1 MEMPQIQIQNP
12 FYFLMKLIGK
22 LLCKKNQLLLQA
34 KGFLHLLF
42 SFTCSYHSL
51 IKLLQKQFLLFKGI
65 TLQIA
70 FFSKIKQKRKF
81 YYYCYLRSGHNGA
94 PPQRTIVLICWQ
106 NVSKNHEK
114 LERYIHTKV
123 IHALS
128 SPQFLSYHKRSSDPL
143 TRLTRYNIQDKEV
156 RDLLTRSITM
166 TDLKISQAEA
176 H

>member
-1 MEMPQIQIQNP
+1 M
-12 FYFLMKLIGK
+12 
-22 LLCKKNQLLLQA
+22 
-34 KGFLHLLF
+34 LF
-42 SFTCSYHSL
+42 SFTCSYHFL

-114 LERYIHTKV
+114 LEFEDIHTKV
-123 IHALS
+123 IHPLS
-128 SPQFLSYHKRSSDPL
+128 SPQFPSYHERSSDPF
-143 TRLTRYNIQDKEV
+143 TRLTRYNSQDEEM

-166 TDLKISQAEA
+166 TDLKISRAEA
-176 H
+176 R

>member
-22 LLCKKNQLLLQA
+22 LLCKKTQLLSQA
-34 KGFLHLLF
+34 KICFHSLF
-42 SFTCSYHSL
+42 SFTCYYHSL
-51 IKLLQKQFLLFKGI
+51 IKLLKKQFLIFKGI

-70 FFSKIKQKRKF
+70 FFFKIKQKRKF

-106 NVSKNHEK
+106 NVSKNHEN

-123 IHALS
+123 IHPLS
-128 SPQFLSYHKRSSDPL
+128 SPKFLSYRERSSDPL
-143 TRLTRYNIQDKEV
+143 TILTRYNSQDKEM
-156 RDLLTRSITM
+156 RDLLTSSVTM

>member
-22 LLCKKNQLLLQA
+22 LLCKKTQLLSQA
-34 KGFLHLLF
+34 KICFHSLF
-42 SFTCSYHSL
+42 SFTCYYHSL
-51 IKLLQKQFLLFKGI
+51 IKLLKKQFLIFKGI

-70 FFSKIKQKRKF
+70 FFFKIKQKRKF

-106 NVSKNHEK
+106 NVSKNHEN

-123 IHALS
+123 IHPLS
-128 SPQFLSYHKRSSDPL
+128 SPKFLSYQERSSDPL
-143 TRLTRYNIQDKEV
+143 TILTRYNSQDKEM
-156 RDLLTRSITM
+156 RDLLTSSITM